1 MASETITE
9 TAPPESPQ
17 GTGGLGFMERFSRLW
32 HGYVGGGRSDLSD
45 LKPGL
50 PESDL
55 MRVQAQMEACLEGLG
70 GEVSARQ
77 RAAALGR
84 AYTGLN
90 EEGRARFLHLLAAEY
105 GPDRDAALAAMAAY
119 QSTNPEDGTALA
131 RAAHRVRQALQP
143 PRVRLMTQF
152 NALPEGVH
160 FLVDMRAE
168 LLRLSRRDPALKALQ
183 GELKDLLTN
192 WFDVGFLNLERL
204 TWRSPAAVLEKII
217 AYEAVHRIDSW
228 QDLKNRL
235 DSDRRLY
242 AFFHP
247 RMPEEPLIFVQV
259 ALVGGISDSI
269 QALLD
274 EEAPVLDPTKA
285 DTAIFYSIS
294 NAQRGLAGISFGNFL
309 IKRVVQELSTEFPN
323 LKTFATLSP
332 IPGFRA
338 WLDARLAGEGIEAL
352 LTNAERKTLKALGK
366 DWEEAPSTMLAEVLG
381 HSDWLSDE
389 ATAAA
394 VKPLLQRLAARYLY
408 LEKRS
413 PRDGVPAEGPPT
425 ALDPVAHFH
434 LTNGARLERLN
445 WMADTSTNGLTR
457 SAGMMVNYL
466 YKLNEIEKNHESYT
480 GQGRIPVSSAI
491 RNLAEG

>member
-1 MASETITE
+1 MASDT
-9 TAPPESPQ
+9 PPETSA
-17 GTGGLGFMERFSRLW
+17 GGLGFMDRLSRLW
-32 HGYVGGGRSDLSD
+32 HGYVGGGREDLSD

-50 PESDL
+50 PDPDL
-55 MRVQAQMEACLEGLG
+55 ARVRAQMDACLEGLG

-90 EEGRARFLHLLAAEY
+90 EDGRARFLHLLAAEY
-105 GPDRDAALAAMAAY
+105 GPDREAGLAAMAAY
-119 QSTNPEDGTALA
+119 QATDPADGPALA
-131 RAAHRVRQALQP
+131 RAGHRVRQALQP
-143 PRVRLMTQF
+143 PRIRLMTQF

-160 FLVDMRAE
+160 FLVDLRAE
-168 LLRLSRRDPALKALQ
+168 LLRLSRRDPELKTLQ

-192 WFDVGFLNLERL
+192 WFDVGFLDLERL

-228 QDLKNRL
+228 HDLKNRL

-242 AFFHP
+242 GFFHP

-259 ALVGGISDSI
+259 ALVDGIADSI

-274 EEAPVLDPTKA
+274 EEAPVLDPAKA

-309 IKRVVQELSTEFPN
+309 IKRVVQELSAEFPN

-338 WLDARLAGEGIEAL
+338 WLDARLGGAGIDDL
-352 LTNAERKTLKALGK
+352 LTNADRKALKALGE
-366 DWEEAPSTMLAEVLG
+366 DWRNNPSAMLAEVLA
-381 HSDWLSDE
+381 HPDWLSDE
-389 ATAAA
+389 ATATAL
-394 VKPLLQRLAARYLY
+394 KPLLQRLCARYLY
-408 LEKRS
+408 VEKRP
-413 PRDGVPAEGPPT
+413 PREGAESAGPPT
-425 ALDPVAHFH
+425 TLDPVAHFH
-434 LTNGARLERLN
+434 LTNGARMERLN

-457 SAGMMVNYL
+457 SAGMMINYL
-466 YKLNEIEKNHESYT
+466 YKLNEIEKNHEAYS
-480 GQGRIPVSSAI
+480 GQGRIAVSSAI
-491 RNLAEG
+491 RNLAED